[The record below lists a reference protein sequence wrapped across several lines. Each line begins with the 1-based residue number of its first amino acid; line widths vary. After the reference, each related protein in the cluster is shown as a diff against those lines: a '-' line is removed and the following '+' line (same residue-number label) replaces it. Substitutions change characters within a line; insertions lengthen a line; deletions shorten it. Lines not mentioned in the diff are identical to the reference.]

1 MQVSIELYA
10 KQKGRWLIDATYPGH
25 QETIAVEEAKEMSA
39 LKHVEAVKVVKE
51 KYDPATGHKEE
62 KIVFTTEPEKS
73 AEDYQIDSS
82 DKDSTESEDSQGE
95 SEDLQ
100 GESEDLQDNWAD
112 DSDEEFDDNSIDLDS
127 ESKVSSKS
135 KQKHKKI
142 KPNAP
147 ELESKVGLIV
157 KLLMIVVFSVGFAAI
172 VTLLFQS
179 FGMGLY
185 SYFGIS
191 F

>member
-1 MQVSIELYA
+1 
-10 KQKGRWLIDATYPGH
+10 
-25 QETIAVEEAKEMSA
+25 
-39 LKHVEAVKVVKE
+39 
-51 KYDPATGHKEE
+51 KEE

-82 DKDSTESEDSQGE
+82 DKDSTESEDLQGESEDSQGE